1 MVLVGVVARVKIVIC
16 GLWFSLGLIS
26 GLGLVWVW
34 VYVWVWV
41 VGWVGFS
48 LVGYF
53 WSVPAYSYVFLA
65 VMDLT
70 FLIMLIL
77 RDGLGYGI
85 FVFGRPLWLDIM
97 FPFVIVPLFY
107 MLRFCT
113 TYILVFI
120 SIERY
125 IALSNLISYKT
136 KWYSYIFL
144 VTFYS
149 SRLY

>member
-1 MVLVGVVARVKIVIC
+1 MIC
-16 GLWFSLGLIS
+16 CLWFGLVWY
-26 GLGLVWVW
+26 LVYVWVW
-34 VYVWVWV
+34 VYVWVQVV
-41 VGWVGFS
+41 VGVGFC
-48 LVGYF
+48 LVGDF
-53 WSVPAYSYVFLA
+53 WNVPTYYYVFLA

-70 FLIMLIL
+70 FLVMLIL

-85 FVFGRPLWLDIM
+85 FVFGRPLWFDIM

-136 KWYSYIFL
+136 KWYSYILL

-149 SRLY
+149 SKLDQY